1 MQKIRIDF
9 DNPGL
14 PQHISAV
21 ENDSQSRFF
30 QATLYEN
37 GKAYT
42 APEGATYSIMYRG
55 FGPQNQGWYDTIND
69 GAGKRAACSVS
80 GNVVTCEIA
89 RQALQVP
96 GHVSIV
102 LCVTTGKGYMLKSW
116 PIECD
121 CKNDRYDSTAEI
133 QSFFYITQVSN
144 ADWTQ
149 AIQAWENL
157 KDAIDPTLSVSG
169 KAADAKATGDAVGQ
183 LGGEYVGQKIS
194 FEDGIYINADSGNI
208 KTHDLFSLSNPI
220 KVLSGTSVTVITYC
234 NYALGIGL
242 LDSEENIKKVVQVTT
257 ETTNALHSKAI
268 DIPDWCS
275 SIRIS
280 CVKSHK
286 NDVSYSVSSL
296 FEYTQKR
303 IDKTLEQINQ
313 LNKTTKKRGLMNP
326 YEWENSSIKTQTGS
340 KYTINTRLCTINY
353 WKNIESI
360 ICKDGYKAR
369 VWCYKNDG
377 TYIGGWNGSK
387 ITKSDTNF
395 SEVKTDKIYE
405 AGADKLLIVV
415 LKDDGSNIA
424 VSEISNITIF
434 LSSNNT
440 KDEIE
445 NEIDENKSISITP
458 GNIEETLLRKI
469 VKRGIIR
476 GKYIFPK
483 DIHSTNTD
491 CKLMTI
497 SSDALSIDI
506 EFRKRVTSMQD
517 DVPQDPVPVYNA
529 GIVIKANGTEYA
541 RLSPDGW
548 RKEIFLGEDAMSIR
562 FKGNCN
568 DDGNRDIRLKIDTD
582 NIIIYHKSGSIIAN
596 FTKSQY
602 STMNALYEAISKS
615 PSMAEFEI
623 LPLHLDTLT
632 PNDIIE
638 CDVPLVG
645 KYYTDNTNTTVFY
658 DAYPFYCTTKQSGK
672 EYNIELLFD
681 IEAAYPLQILING
694 FCIAKFY
701 LSYSHINTLF
711 WKALKI
717 TIYDNQNNEITCNS
731 VTTNITECKS
741 LYPNIR
747 ILYCEKIEKGSGYQ
761 EGYSISENRIEG
773 IASKM
778 RSIDRKYIA
787 MKQIEDVLDGVINT
801 LYRYYWTFQLDD
813 GSINCV
819 TDENLRRV
827 LLRDGIKPSIAM
839 MPSKDIT
846 ENEYKIIKASESA
859 GFEYHIHA
867 PYTEPS
873 VSIPYLTYA
882 QLDTRVSETIEKF
895 IEMYGSLPTVWG
907 KHAGIYHYSTC
918 RYLKNKGFRVI
929 FGDNAEDTSINEVTR
944 YACKR
949 TLIQE
954 QSPTYDM
961 LSTLKNVY

>member
-1 MQKIRIDF
+1 MAFLNGDGVRHLWKRVKGALDDLID
-9 DNPGL
+9 
-14 PQHISAV
+14 
-21 ENDSQSRFF
+21 
-30 QATLYEN
+30 ATLTE
-37 GKAYT
+37 
-42 APEGATYSIMYRG
+42 EG
-55 FGPQNQGWYDTIND
+55 Q
-69 GAGKRAACSVS
+69 
-80 GNVVTCEIA
+80 
-89 RQALQVP
+89 
-96 GHVSIV
+96 
-102 LCVTTGKGYMLKSW
+102 
-116 PIECD
+116 
-121 CKNDRYDSTAEI
+121 
-133 QSFFYITQVSN
+133 
-144 ADWTQ
+144 
-149 AIQAWENL
+149 
-157 KDAIDPTLSVSG
+157 
-169 KAADAKATGDAVGQ
+169 AADAKATGEVISQ
-183 LGGEYVGQKIS
+183 LKEDIVQLDGTYVGQKIS
-194 FEDGIYINADSGNI
+194 FEDGVYINVESGGIQN
-208 KTHDLFSLSNPI
+208 HDYFSLSTPI
-220 KVLSGTSVTVITYC
+220 NVLGGTSVTVTTYC
-234 NYALGIGL
+234 NYLTGVGL
-242 LDSEENIKKVVQVTT
+242 LDSEENIQDVVQVTT
-257 ETTNALHSKAI
+257 ETTQALYSKTI

-286 NDVSYSVSSL
+286 NDASYSVSSL

-326 YEWENSSIKTQTGS
+326 YEWENASIQTQTGT
-340 KYTINTRLCTINY
+340 KYASNTRLCTINY
-353 WKNIESI
+353 WTNIESI
-360 ICKDGYKAR
+360 TCKDGYKVR

-387 ITKSDTNF
+387 ITKRDTNF

-405 AGADKLLIVV
+405 AGAEKLLIVV
-415 LKDDGSNIA
+415 LKDDNSNIA
-424 VSEISNITIF
+424 LSEIDNITIF
-434 LSSNNT
+434 LNSNNI

-445 NEIDENKSISITP
+445 NEIDENKSISVIP
-458 GNIEETLLRKI
+458 GNIEETLFRKI

-476 GKYIFPK
+476 GEYIFPK

-497 SSDALSIDI
+497 SSDVLSIDI
-506 EFRKRVTSMQD
+506 EFNKRVTSMQD

-529 GIVIKANGTEYA
+529 GIVIKSNGTEYA

-562 FKGNCN
+562 FKGDCN

-582 NIIIYHKSGSIIAN
+582 NITVYHKNGSNIAS
-596 FTKSQY
+596 FVKSQY
-602 STMNALYEAISKS
+602 STMKDLYEALSKS
-615 PSMAEFEI
+615 SSMTEFEI
-623 LPLHLDTLT
+623 IPLHLDTLT

-645 KYYTDNTNTTVFY
+645 KYYTDDTNTNVFY
-658 DAYPFYCTTKQSGK
+658 DSYPFYCTTKQKGK

-681 IEAAYPLQILING
+681 IGNAYPLQILING
-694 FCIAKFY
+694 FCISKFSSTY
-701 LSYSHINTLF
+701 THINTLF
-711 WKALKI
+711 GKALKI
-717 TIYDNQNNEITCNS
+717 TTYDNQKNEITCNS

-747 ILYCEKIEKGSGYQ
+747 ILYCEKIENGFNYQ
-761 EGYSISENRIEG
+761 SGYSISENRIKG
-773 IASKM
+773 IASQM
-778 RSIDRKYIA
+778 RAIDRKYIT
-787 MKQIEDVLDGVINT
+787 MKQIEDVLDGVIDT
-801 LYRYYWTFQLDD
+801 QYRYYWTFQLDD

-819 TDENLRRV
+819 TDESLRKV

-846 ENEYKIIKASESA
+846 ENEYKVLKASESA

-882 QLDTRVSETIEKF
+882 QLDARVSETIEKF
-895 IEMYGSLPTVWG
+895 IEMYGSIPTVWG

-929 FGDNAEDTSINEVTR
+929 FGDNAENPSINEVTR

-949 TLIQE
+949 SLIQE